1 MEDFINTKNN
11 VIGIENNT
19 IIQDPPMMKFVYISI
34 YLYFYYHDFLN
45 KCVQIYSK
53 AKIDIKYKNIKYKM

>member
-19 IIQDPPMMKFVYISI
+19 ITQDPRMDEICI
-34 YLYFYYHDFLN
+34 YLTIFILLL
-45 KCVQIYSK
+45 S
-53 AKIDIKYKNIKYKM
+53 